1 MFIYFF
7 NLAFILIMTI
17 LVYILIELPFKNISK
32 YLVIRDKY
40 TLNLEEDEDDDEDD
54 EENNE
59 KNNEENN
66 ANEEEKENLKN

>member
-40 TLNLEEDEDDDEDD
+40 TLNLEEDEDD

>member
-7 NLAFILIMTI
+7 NLAFILIMKI

-32 YLVIRDKY
+32 YLIIRDKY
-40 TLNLEEDEDDDEDD
+40 TLNLEEDEDD

-59 KNNEENN
+59 KNNEQNN